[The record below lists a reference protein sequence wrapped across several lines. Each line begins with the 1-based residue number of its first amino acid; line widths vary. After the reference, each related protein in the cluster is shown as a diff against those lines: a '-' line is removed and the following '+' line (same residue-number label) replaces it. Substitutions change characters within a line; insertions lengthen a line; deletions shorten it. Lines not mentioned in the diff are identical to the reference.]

1 MRIADMPLSIR
12 LDETTERKL
21 AEVCKQLGCTKS
33 EAVKA
38 SLNAWLERFEP
49 VPDAYALGEDLFD
62 TGQLA
67 SAPEDPLKRQ
77 LWERLHAKHS
87 NR

>member
-1 MRIADMPLSIR
+1 MPLSIR

-38 SLNAWLERFEP
+38 SLTAWLERFEP
-49 VPDAYALGEDLFD
+49 APDPYTLGEDLFD
-62 TGQLA
+62 TGQLT
-67 SAPEDPLKRQ
+67 SAPEDALKRQ
-77 LWERLHAKHS
+77 LWERLHAKHAD
-87 NR
+87 R